1 MSAKTDFVKSCCLLV
16 TCPAVSENFYTDKHA
31 EYARQATDT
40 VIQIWVLSKFL
51 YPPEADR
58 IKNATRNS
66 YSAW

>member
-16 TCPAVSENFYTDKHA
+16 TCPAVSENFYTEKHA
-31 EYARQATDT
+31 EYARQAADT
-40 VIQIWVLSKFL
+40 VMQIGVLSKFL
-51 YPPEADR
+51 CPSEPDG